1 MTATEATAYNYVRRG
16 IAKTRAE
23 LARVMC
29 VSRPTAS
36 TVTESLISS
45 GLLRDGGKCRS
56 SGGRSPTL
64 LIPRP
69 DAFSLIGVDLTDA
82 GRIFGVRVNA
92 LGDVIGR
99 AQGSSASEFAER
111 TAAEILAIWDRLDPD
126 FTALGIGVAVG
137 HNSVEGSVLI
147 KMLRRQLSGKYIH
160 IAERLT
166 AAALSEGF
174 RGGAKSE
181 RNYLLLSLGDT
192 LESVICID
200 GRPFAGTHG
209 AAGDLYRL
217 PGTAAVRPDE
227 SPAATAAQCAFVLKC
242 LLAVLDPGAVVL
254 AGRFS
259 DDPNGEL
266 PQLLE
271 RHLRMF
277 DCRIVTAKF
286 GEFSAARGAA
296 LQTHFSI

>member
-1 MTATEATAYNYVRRG
+1 MTTTEATAYNYVRRG
-16 IAKTRAE
+16 IARTRAE
-23 LARVMC
+23 LARVMR

-36 TVTESLISS
+36 TVTEALISS

-69 DAFSLIGVDLTDA
+69 EAFSLIGVDMNGS
-82 GRIFGVRVNA
+82 GRIFGVRVDA

-99 AQGSSASEFAER
+99 SGGDVPADQER
-111 TAAEILAIWDRLDPD
+111 TAEEILALWDRLDPE
-126 FTALGIGVAVG
+126 FSALGIGVAVERG
-137 HNSVEGSVLI
+137 AADREALT
-147 KMLRRQLSGKYIH
+147 KLLRRRLIGKYIH
-160 IAERLT
+160 VADRLA

-174 RGGAKSE
+174 RGGADAE
-181 RNYLLLSLGDT
+181 RNYLLLSLEKT
-192 LESVICID
+192 LEAVVCID
-200 GRPFAGTHG
+200 GRPFPGAHG
-209 AAGDLYRL
+209 AAGRL
-217 PGTAAVRPDE
+217 CQLSVADAAETAPPSEEFAARCAAVLR
-227 SPAATAAQCAFVLKC
+227 CV
-242 LLAVLDPGAVVL
+242 LAVLDPGAVVL

-259 DDPNGEL
+259 DPDGDFPR
-266 PQLLE
+266 LLE
-271 RHLRMF
+271 ERLRSF

>member
-16 IAKTRAE
+16 IARTRAE
-23 LARVMC
+23 LARVMR

-36 TVTESLISS
+36 TVAESLISS

-64 LIPRP
+64 LIPCP
-69 DAFSLIGVDLTDA
+69 DAFSLIGVDLNA
-82 GRIFGVRVNA
+82 SGRIFGVRVDA

-99 AQGSSASEFAER
+99 AEGSAVPGLSEE
-111 TAAEILAIWDRLDPD
+111 TTSEILALWKRLDPD
-126 FTALGIGVAVG
+126 FSALGIGVAVG
-137 HNSVEGSVLI
+137 RDAGNGAYLT
-147 KMLRRQLSGKYIH
+147 KMLRRQLIGKYIH
-160 IAERLT
+160 IAERLP

-181 RNYLLLSLGDT
+181 RNYLLLSLEDT

-200 GRPFAGTHG
+200 GRPFSGAHG

-217 PGTAAVRPDE
+217 PMLDE
-227 SPAATAAQCAFVLKC
+227 ANAETMPEMTAAQCAAILKC
-242 LLAVLDPGAVVL
+242 VLAVLDPGAVVL

-259 DDPNGEL
+259 DPEGGL
-266 PQLLE
+266 PRFLE
-271 RHLRMF
+271 QRLRIF

>member
-1 MTATEATAYNYVRRG
+1 MTTTEAAAYNYVRRG
-16 IAKTRAE
+16 IARTRAE
-23 LARVMC
+23 LARVMR

-64 LIPRP
+64 LIPRA
-69 DAFSLIGVDLTDA
+69 DAFSLVGVDLTAA
-82 GRIFGVRVNA
+82 GRAFGVRVNA
-92 LGDVIGR
+92 LGDVIDR
-99 AQGSSASEFAER
+99 VQSTAAAEPAER
-111 TAAEILAIWDRLDPD
+111 AAEEIIAIWDRLDPE

-137 HNSVEGSVLI
+137 RNAIDGVVLT
-147 KMLRRQLSGKYIH
+147 KLLRRQLIGKYIH
-160 IAERLT
+160 IAERLP

-181 RNYLLLSLGDT
+181 RNYLLLSLEES

-200 GRPFAGTHG
+200 GRPFLGTHG

-217 PGTAAVRPDE
+217 PVPGAAQTAA
-227 SPAATAAQCAFVLKC
+227 SPETAAAQCASVLKC
-242 LLAVLDPGAVVL
+242 VLAVLDPGAVVL
-254 AGRFS
+254 SGRLS
-259 DDPNGEL
+259 DPDGVL

-271 RHLRMF
+271 QHLHMF

>member
-1 MTATEATAYNYVRRG
+1 MTTTEATAYNYVRRG

-23 LARVMC
+23 LARVMR

-56 SGGRSPTL
+56 SGGRSPPL

-69 DAFSLIGVDLTDA
+69 EAFSLIGVDMNGA
-82 GRIFGVRVNA
+82 GRLFGVRVNA
-92 LGDVIGR
+92 LGDVIG
-99 AQGSSASEFAER
+99 SAGGDAAPQEPERMAE
-111 TAAEILAIWDRLDPD
+111 EILALWDRLDPE
-126 FTALGIGVAVG
+126 FSALGIGVAVG
-137 HNSVEGSVLI
+137 RGGADGETLT
-147 KMLRRQLSGKYIH
+147 KMLRRRLIGKYIH
-160 IAERLT
+160 VADRLA

-174 RGGAKSE
+174 RGGAESE
-181 RNYLLLSLGDT
+181 RNYLLLSLDKT
-192 LESVICID
+192 LESVVCID
-200 GRPFAGTHG
+200 GRPFPGAHG

-217 PGTAAVRPDE
+217 PVAEASASE
-227 SPAATAAQCAFVLKC
+227 EFAAQCATVLRC
-242 LLAVLDPGAVVL
+242 VLAVLDPGAVVL

-259 DDPNGEL
+259 DPEGDFPR
-266 PQLLE
+266 LLE
-271 RHLRMF
+271 ERLASF

-286 GEFSAARGAA
+286 GDFSAARGAA

>member
-1 MTATEATAYNYVRRG
+1 MTTTEATAYNYVRRG
-16 IAKTRAE
+16 IARTRAE
-23 LARVMC
+23 LARVMR

-36 TVTESLISS
+36 TVTEALISS

-69 DAFSLIGVDLTDA
+69 EAFSLIGVDMNGS
-82 GRIFGVRVNA
+82 GRIFGVRVDA

-99 AQGSSASEFAER
+99 SGGDVPADQER
-111 TAAEILAIWDRLDPD
+111 TAEEILALWDRLDPE
-126 FTALGIGVAVG
+126 FSALGIGVAVERG
-137 HNSVEGSVLI
+137 AADREALT
-147 KMLRRQLSGKYIH
+147 KLLRRRLIGKYIH
-160 IAERLT
+160 VADRLA

-174 RGGAKSE
+174 RGGADAE
-181 RNYLLLSLGDT
+181 RNYLLLSLEKT
-192 LESVICID
+192 LEAVVCID
-200 GRPFAGTHG
+200 GRPFSGAHG

-217 PGTAAVRPDE
+217 PGAELADDF
-227 SPAATAAQCAFVLKC
+227 SAQCAAVLRC
-242 LLAVLDPGAVVL
+242 VLAVLDPGAVVL
-254 AGRFS
+254 AGRFTRREDGDLS
-259 DDPNGEL
+259 R
-266 PQLLE
+266 LLE
-271 RHLRMF
+271 EHLRGF